1 MVVKHK
7 TIQLTWNSWLNLL
20 FSLIN
25 LAALAVA
32 SSDPFNLQGII
43 SSEAAAVVADAES
56 LASTM
61 VNLNNSPSF

>member
-7 TIQLTWNSWLNLL
+7 TIQLTWNSWLNLIFINK
-20 FSLIN
+20 FSCLGCGFFR
-25 LAALAVA
+25 
-32 SSDPFNLQGII
+32 SFQSQGII